1 MKHLQIIKVYLVV
14 GLGVKFVLLFK
25 KLGPFKTRIKVKH
38 LTLEKGFWTVAPIW
52 LFTWLSVNHDLSSM
66 WVVLLHRSVAV
77 LIIIKV
83 GLEKSQKFIPRNLM
97 PVKNNFTVTL
107 TLRDTMGWRN
117 IIDRAENVLELRR
130 RESYWQHRLHKFIPN
145 GLNEHFVVTPM
156 L

>member
-1 MKHLQIIKVYLVV
+1 
-14 GLGVKFVLLFK
+14 
-25 KLGPFKTRIKVKH
+25 
-38 LTLEKGFWTVAPIW
+38 
-52 LFTWLSVNHDLSSM
+52 M

-77 LIIIKV
+77 LIITKV
-83 GLEKSQKFIPRNLM
+83 GLEKSQKFIPRNFM

-145 GLNEHFVVTPM
+145 GLNEHFLVTPM